1 MHVHF
6 CFERYIRHLPGSLQI
21 INDASIDCII
31 LLKSFENSLSDTFA
45 TTLTAFEKAILPFY

>member
-21 INDASIDCII
+21 IDGSSIDCII
-31 LLKSFENSLSDTFA
+31 LLKSVENSLSDTFVN
-45 TTLTAFEKAILPFY
+45 TLTAFEKAILPFY